1 MPSTPWIFIC
11 PSSRGIGNA
20 LTRHVLRRTARLS
33 TAIPVLA
40 TTRHADPAVAK
51 AALLRDVFSTPSSP
65 SSFYSSSASSSSLLD
80 GQQQQQQEQ
89 QQKDELSKRLFVV
102 RCDVTDES
110 TIESAA
116 QKAHNL
122 FPKDSHHL
130 HLACVLPGVLLNP
143 EKSPA
148 QVDADAALQSFR
160 VNAVGQL
167 LVAKH
172 FFGFL
177 PRRATAM
184 SPPGYE
190 YDDEDVDEEDDYGDE
205 DEDEAEEEAV
215 LKLPQHATWL
225 NMSARVGSTT
235 DNRSGGWFSYRA
247 SKAAVNS
254 ITKSLDI
261 QLRARAGGNAIAVAY
276 HPGTVKTELS
286 KDYWGGVPKE
296 KLFSTEYAA
305 ERLMD
310 VVCGLGVEDRGRCWN
325 WKGTEIP
332 P

>member
-20 LTRHVLRRTARLS
+20 LTRHILRRTARLS
-33 TAIPVLA
+33 TPIPVLA
-40 TTRHADPAVAK
+40 TTRHPDPAVAK
-51 AALLRDVFSTPSSP
+51 AALLKDVFSTPSS
-65 SSFYSSSASSSSLLD
+65 SYSSSASSSSSSLN
-80 GQQQQQQEQ
+80 GQHEKQQ
-89 QQKDELSKRLFVV
+89 DELSKRLFVV

-110 TIESAA
+110 TIASAA
-116 QKAHNL
+116 QEAQNL

-160 VNAVGQL
+160 INAVGQL

-177 PRRATAM
+177 PRKGTAM
-184 SPPGYE
+184 SQPGYE
-190 YDDEDVDEEDDYGDE
+190 YDDEDVDEEDDDYEGE
-205 DEDEAEEEAV
+205 DEDEAEEEAA
-215 LKLPQHATWL
+215 LRLPQHATWL

-235 DNRSGGWFSYRA
+235 DNRAGGWFSYRA

-261 QLRARAGGNAIAVAY
+261 QLRTRAGDNAMAVAY

-286 KDYWGGVPKE
+286 KDFWSGVPKE

-310 VVCGLGVEDRGRCWN
+310 VVCGLGVRDRGRCWD